1 MVKGRGKSAHFVFS
15 GKANRDLTMAEFV
28 HIFQAD
34 SLLISSHV
42 RIKQETSVGQ

>member
-1 MVKGRGKSAHFVFS
+1 MVKGRGESARFVFS

-28 HIFQAD
+28 HVFEAD
-34 SLLISSHV
+34 FLLISSHI